1 MTHRGYLPMAMLM
14 VMLAFGWS
22 DRGWASV
29 SPKDVQVIARMLAFM
44 VNAPAGPTMIG
55 VVYAP
60 GNPDSV
66 AEANELVGQLSD
78 GLSIGRITLY
88 ARLLPID
95 QLGNG
100 AGLAAIFIPAILN
113 AQAEL
118 PAKLARQLHVPAI
131 SNSLVCAQNG
141 HCALG
146 FVTSP
151 TVQITLNRSVCEAA
165 AIQFLPA
172 FRILVKEI

>member
-1 MTHRGYLPMAMLM
+1 M
-14 VMLAFGWS
+14 S
-22 DRGWASV
+22 S
-29 SPKDVQVIARMLAFM
+29 KDVQVIARMLAFM

-55 VVYAP
+55 IVYAP

-66 AEANELVGQLSD
+66 TEAKELAEQLAD

-100 AGLAAIFIPAILN
+100 AGLAAIFIPAGLST
-113 AQAEL
+113 QAEL
-118 PAKLARQLHVPAI
+118 PSEWARQLHVPAI

-151 TVQITLNRSVCEAA
+151 TVQIILNRSVCEGA
-165 AIQFLPA
+165 AIKFLPA